1 MTVIKRPIKNRR
13 MRLGGT
19 MTRTGDRW
27 PGWTGLSAALVLCA
41 SASCLQAQAG
51 DPVADFYRDKRVN
64 IMIGVNVGGGYDLE
78 ARLIARFIGAYIPGS
93 PTVVPQNVIGAGG
106 LRMANQLYTVAA
118 RDGTNLG
125 MFPNTLITLQAVGGE
140 GVQYRAERF
149 GWLGTLSTSPITLAV
164 RGSAG
169 VRSVADLKSRNI
181 SVAASTPG
189 AITFTYPFLMNK
201 VLGANLKI
209 VTGYQ
214 GTSEMIIALQR
225 GEVDAVV
232 NSWSSWKSMY
242 PQWPKDGTIDVVLQS
257 DPKAADLPVPSIGEL
272 AKSEDDKALV
282 NLVLAGDQLGKP
294 LALTP
299 DVPQDRL
306 QAMRLAY
313 DRTIRDP
320 EFLQTAEKARIDID
334 PVSGDRLQAII
345 DKVLA
350 TSAGVKA
357 VAKSIIQ

>member
-1 MTVIKRPIKNRR
+1 MK
-13 MRLGGT
+13 
-19 MTRTGDRW
+19 RTGDRRT
-27 PGWTGLSAALVLCA
+27 GWMGLCVGLWLVSSAACVE
-41 SASCLQAQAG
+41 AQTA
-51 DPVADFYRDKRVN
+51 DAVADFYKDKRVN
-64 IMIGVNVGGGYDLE
+64 ILIGVNVGGGYDLE
-78 ARLIARFIGAYIPGS
+78 ARLIARYIGAYIPGN

-106 LRMANQLYTVAA
+106 LRMANQLYNMSPK
-118 RDGTNLG
+118 DGTILG

-169 VRSVADLKSRNI
+169 MRTFADIGAQSI

-189 AITFTYPFLMNK
+189 AITYTYPFLMNK

-232 NSWSSWKSMY
+232 NSWTSWKSMY
-242 PQWPKDGTIDVVLQS
+242 PQWPKDGTINVVLQS
-257 DPKAADLPVPSIGEL
+257 DPKAADLAIPSIGEL
-272 AKSEDDKALV
+272 AKTDDDKALV

-299 DVPQDRL
+299 DVPKDRL
-306 QAMRLAY
+306 EAMRLAY
-313 DRTIRDP
+313 DRVIKDP
-320 EFLQTAEKARIDID
+320 EFLQTAEKARIEIE
-334 PVSGDRLQAII
+334 PVFGDRLQAII

-350 TSAGVKA
+350 TSPAVKA

>member
-1 MTVIKRPIKNRR
+1 M
-13 MRLGGT
+13 GGA
-19 MTRTGDRW
+19 MERTGDRLPVW
-27 PGWTGLSAALVLCA
+27 RGMSAALGLFGSGACV
-41 SASCLQAQAG
+41 QAQSG
-51 DPVADFYRDKRVN
+51 DAVADFYRDKRVN
-64 IMIGVNVGGGYDLE
+64 ILIGVNVGGGYDLE
-78 ARLIARFIGAYIPGS
+78 ARLIARYIGAYIPGN

-106 LRMANQLYTVAA
+106 LRMANQLYAVAA
-118 RDGTNLG
+118 KDGTNLG
-125 MFPNTLITLQAVGGE
+125 MFPNTLIALQAVGGE

-164 RGSAG
+164 RGTAG
-169 VRSVADLKSRNI
+169 VRNLSDLRSRSI

-189 AITFTYPFLMNK
+189 AITYTYPFLMNK

-214 GTSEMIIALQR
+214 GTNEMIIALQR

-242 PQWPKDGTIDVVLQS
+242 PQWPKDGTIHVVLQS
-257 DPKAADLPVPSIGEL
+257 DPKAADLAVPSIGEL
-272 AKSEDDKALV
+272 AKTEDDKALV

-299 DVPQDRL
+299 DVPPERL

-313 DRTIRDP
+313 DRTIKDP
-320 EFLQTAEKARIDID
+320 DFLQTAEKARIEID

-350 TSAGVKA
+350 TSPGVKA

>member
-1 MTVIKRPIKNRR
+1 MNAIKRLRKKRR
-13 MRLGGT
+13 IRLGGT
-19 MTRTGDRW
+19 MKRTGDRW
-27 PGWTGLSAALVLCA
+27 PGLTGVSAALGLCV
-41 SASCLQAQAG
+41 SASCVQAQAV

-78 ARLIARFIGAYIPGS
+78 ARLIARFIGAYIPGN

-106 LRMANQLYTVAA
+106 LRMANQLYNMSPK
-118 RDGTNLG
+118 DGTNLG

-169 VRSVADLKSRNI
+169 VRTMSDLADRSL

-189 AITFTYPFLMNK
+189 AITYTYPFLMNK

-232 NSWSSWKSMY
+232 NSWSSWKSMH
-242 PQWPKDGTIDVVLQS
+242 PQWPMDGTINVVLQS
-257 DPKAADLPVPSIGEL
+257 DPKAADLAIPSIGEL
-272 AKSEDDKALV
+272 AKTDDDKALV

-299 DVPQDRL
+299 DVPPDRL
-306 QAMRLAY
+306 HAMRVAY
-313 DRTIRDP
+313 DRVIRDP
-320 EFLQTAEKARIDID
+320 EFLQTAEKARIEIE
-334 PVSGDRLQAII
+334 PVFGDRLQAII

-350 TSAGVKA
+350 TSPAVKA